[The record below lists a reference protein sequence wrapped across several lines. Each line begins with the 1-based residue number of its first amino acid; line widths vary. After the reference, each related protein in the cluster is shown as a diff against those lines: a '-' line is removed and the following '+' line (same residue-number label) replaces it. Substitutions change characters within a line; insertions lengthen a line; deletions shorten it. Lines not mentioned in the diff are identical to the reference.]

1 MVNKELILITGNQNR
16 HLSVS
21 AEIID
26 NYKVTW
32 VRYNRRIVPQAT
44 EKSSEFLN
52 MHLEHLIAD
61 EKAAIGNYK
70 MKDLEKKSNINQIID
85 VSWVDEFNQKCKGV
99 YYESINNLETLRKK
113 YKLKKC

>member
-32 VRYNRRIVPQAT
+32 SKIQPKNST
-44 EKSSEFLN
+44 SSN
-52 MHLEHLIAD
+52 
-61 EKAAIGNYK
+61 
-70 MKDLEKKSNINQIID
+70 
-85 VSWVDEFNQKCKGV
+85 
-99 YYESINNLETLRKK
+99 
-113 YKLKKC
+113 